1 MISIVIPLFN
11 EQDRIKGN
19 LDAILAFAKKYREP
33 IEVVAVDDGSDDQT
47 PKILED
53 YKSKFGIKVVTQN
66 PNQGKG
72 AAVKA
77 GVANAAGEKILFTDI
92 DLSVPIETLD
102 SFNEGMTEVID
113 IVIGSRENPDSKIE
127 SAQSWMRETAGYSFT
142 VLTNAILQVGV
153 TDFTCGFKMFR
164 REAAR
169 KIFSHQQIQRW
180 AFDAETMY
188 LAKKYEFKVKEMP
201 VVWRHNEGSK
211 VKFPQALIDSLWG
224 LFQIRIND
232 FLGKYET

>member
-1 MISIVIPLFN
+1 MISIIVPVFN
-11 EQDRIKGN
+11 EQNRIKGN
-19 LDAILAFAKKYREP
+19 LDKILSFAKNYKEP
-33 IEVVAVDDGSDDQT
+33 IEIVAVDDGSSDET

-53 YKSKFGIKVVTQN
+53 YKIRSGIKVVTHN
-66 PNQGKG
+66 TNLGKG
-72 AAVKA
+72 AAIRT
-77 GVANAAGEKILFTDI
+77 GVNNSTGEKVLFTDI

-102 SFNEGMTEVID
+102 SFSEAMSEDID

-127 SAQSWMRETAGYSFT
+127 TPQSFIRETAGYSFT
-142 VLTNAILQVGV
+142 ILTNAVLQVGV
-153 TDFTCGFKMFR
+153 SDFTCGFKLFR

-188 LAKKYEFKVKEMP
+188 LAKKYEFKIKEMP

-211 VKFPQALIDSLWG
+211 VQFPQALIDSLLG
-224 LFQIRIND
+224 LFQIRLND